1 MGLFINFEKWCEL
14 MISDLSEFFKAL
26 GDHTRLRIINLLIHF
41 PALNV
46 NDLCSN
52 LNQPQSKI
60 SRHLNVLRNGKWV
73 IFTRRD
79 KWVYY
84 KLNPEVNQLLINV
97 LKEIFQ
103 GHLQFESDLKK
114 AGGRY
119 GS

>member
-1 MGLFINFEKWCEL
+1 

-26 GDHTRLRIINLLIHF
+26 GDFTRLRIINLLIHF

-46 NDLCSN
+46 NDLCAI

-60 SRHLNVLRNGKWV
+60 SRHLNVLRNTKWV

-84 KLNPEVNQLLINV
+84 KMNPEVNQLLLNV

-103 GHLQFESDLKK
+103 GHLQYESDLKSARSK
-114 AGGRY
+114 Y
-119 GS
+119 GNELMKKQIT